1 MSWHVFWCK
10 EKEQTLVMQNILV
23 IDDSDDIRMVVVKT
37 LASFGYATREAKD
50 GLEGIQ
56 MALNEQPDLIMC
68 DVTMPGMD
76 GYRTLAAIRELPVIA
91 SIPFIFMTARVGRE
105 DLRRAMASGADDYLI
120 KPFEPEELIEAIMSR
135 LERHEEMLY
144 DAAKRAEK
152 LRADVLHLVTEE
164 MKAPLNGILG
174 AAAALM
180 RDHAT
185 LRPEKI
191 FARAHD
197 ISDSA
202 LRLNHLTNKLK

>member
-1 MSWHVFWCK
+1 
-10 EKEQTLVMQNILV
+10 MQNILV

-37 LASFGYATREAKD
+37 LASFGYTTREAKD

-202 LRLNHLTNKLK
+202 LRLNHLTNKLR